1 MFDFSWA
8 ELALI
13 AVVALLV
20 IGPKDLPRA
29 LRTAGTWARK
39 ARTISR
45 EFQSSIEQMVRE
57 AELDDVK
64 KELEAATSINL
75 ETEIKKTVDPD
86 GSLAQSLK
94 PPEISSEPVHSIAA
108 PTPEPEATPQIAAPD
123 AASPEATLPEAALPE
138 AAPPL
143 PDPETVQAASPQ
155 PAAETPPHPDNI
167 ERHATAAPSH
177 SGSTP

>member
-13 AVVALLV
+13 AVVALVV

-29 LRTAGTWARK
+29 LRTAGMWARK

-57 AELDDVK
+57 AELDEVK

-86 GSLAQSLK
+86 G
-94 PPEISSEPVHSIAA
+94 EPRRVAEAAGDRVRADPFDRRADARGCAATIAA
-108 PTPEPEATPQIAAPD
+108 
-123 AASPEATLPEAALPE
+123 PEAALPE
-138 AAPPL
+138 ATSSETAPPL
-143 PDPETVQAASPQ
+143 PDPEIGAGRTV
-155 PAAETPPHPDNI
+155 
-167 ERHATAAPSH
+167 APV
-177 SGSTP
+177 T

>member
-13 AVVALLV
+13 AAVALVV

-29 LRTAGTWARK
+29 LRTAGMWARK

-64 KELEAATSINL
+64 KELQAATSFNL
-75 ETEIKKTVDPD
+75 ESEIKKTVDPD
-86 GSLAQSLK
+86 GSIGGSLTPPVTPPQST
-94 PPEISSEPVHSIAA
+94 PAIAA
-108 PTPEPEATPQIAAPD
+108 PTAPAAEAMPEIPQREIAP
-123 AASPEATLPEAALPE
+123 LPVTS
-138 AAPPL
+138 PPL
-143 PDPETVQAASPQ
+143 PDPETPSQPEPETHPHTEAEGHAAPV
-155 PAAETPPHPDNI
+155 
-167 ERHATAAPSH
+167 PSH
-177 SGSTP
+177 SGGTP

>member
-13 AVVALLV
+13 AVVALIV

-29 LRTAGTWARK
+29 LRTAGMWARK

-57 AELDDVK
+57 AELDEVK

-86 GSLAQSLK
+86 GSLAESLK
-94 PPEISSEPVHSIAA
+94 PPEIVSEPIHSIAA
-108 PTPEPEATPQIAAPD
+108 PTPEAAPPQIAA
-123 AASPEATLPEAALPE
+123 PEAALPE
-138 AAPPL
+138 ATSSETAPPL
-143 PDPETVQAASPQ
+143 PDPETV
-155 PAAETPPHPDNI
+155 PAAPSHPSPEQKPHADA
-167 ERHATAAPSH
+167 EGHATAAPSH
-177 SGSTP
+177 SGGTP